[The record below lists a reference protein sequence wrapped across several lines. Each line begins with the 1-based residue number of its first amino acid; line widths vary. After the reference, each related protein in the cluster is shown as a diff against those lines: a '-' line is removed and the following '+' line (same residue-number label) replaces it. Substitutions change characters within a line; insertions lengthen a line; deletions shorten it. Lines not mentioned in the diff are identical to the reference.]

1 MFALRP
7 PGMHAAGLTLVEMV
21 VTVAVLSIVALVA
34 VPRADSASSFAG
46 DALAGEVANALR
58 FGQQEAI
65 RTGRYH
71 VVKIDP
77 TTHTLSVYRMTA
89 SGAIGRDT
97 GFTVLHPVDRREYSY
112 SVAGNGFPAATIAGS
127 VFKYKDGAVF
137 DYASFGP
144 DGAPAYIH
152 GSWDNGLD
160 PSTERDAL
168 DGDAV
173 VTIRHGQA
181 ERQVRLNAVT
191 GRVTF

>member
-7 PGMHAAGLTLVEMV
+7 PVMRAAGLTLVEMV

-34 VPRADSASSFAG
+34 VPRADSAGSFAADG
-46 DALAGEVANALR
+46 LAGEVANALR

-77 TTHTLSVYRMTA
+77 TTHTLSVYRMNA
-89 SGAIGRDT
+89 SGTIGRDT
-97 GFTVLHPVDRREYSY
+97 SFTVLHPVDRREYSF
-112 SVAGNGFPAATIAGS
+112 SVADNGFPAATIAGS
-127 VFKYKDGAVF
+127 AFKYKGGASF

-144 DGAPAYIH
+144 DGAPADIH
-152 GSWDNGLD
+152 GSWTNGLD
-160 PSTERDAL
+160 MSTERDAL
-168 DGDAV
+168 DGDGV

-181 ERQVRLNAVT
+181 EREVRLNPVT